1 MPNPKVPPGLKLLRT
16 DEISGTTPAR
26 RKPPTVAKLPRVV
39 PPVPESV
46 RADPVA
52 FAEWRRMR
60 PILQRARLLHEASQT
75 ALAAY
80 CLAVSR
86 SLQAHARYAPGEA
99 SYREVPDLDRS
110 RRAWAGQFGLTPAT
124 EDVLT
129 TAATEISDE
138 HYPFA
143 WVEPGGT

>member
-1 MPNPKVPPGLKLLRT
+1 
-16 DEISGTTPAR
+16 
-26 RKPPTVAKLPRVV
+26 
-39 PPVPESV
+39 
-46 RADPVA
+46 
-52 FAEWRRMR
+52 
-60 PILQRARLLHEASQT
+60 
-75 ALAAY
+75 
-80 CLAVSR
+80 
-86 SLQAHARYAPGEA
+86 
-99 SYREVPDLDRS
+99 VPDLDRS